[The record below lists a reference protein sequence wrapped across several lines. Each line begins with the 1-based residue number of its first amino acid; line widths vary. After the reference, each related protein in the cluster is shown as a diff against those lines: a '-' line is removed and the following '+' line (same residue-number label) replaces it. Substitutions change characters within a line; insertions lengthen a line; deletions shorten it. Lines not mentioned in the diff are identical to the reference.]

1 MPVRHDWYQTD
12 QKVVVSVHIKNAADK
27 NCKVDIKPDRIEVT
41 GDDDISLQLDLLHDI
56 NADVSGYKISPIK
69 IEVSL
74 QKLSGDFWPTLI
86 KTGETML
93 PAAPMATVNDGANGN
108 AAVVNEDKQAVKPK
122 NHKEWDK
129 LANELY
135 VQENLDK
142 AEDELNTLFQKIYS
156 GSNPEVQRAMNKSF
170 SESGGTVLSTDW
182 NEVKTKKVQVKPPDG
197 MEYRKWDS

>member
-122 NHKEWDK
+122 K
-129 LANELY
+129 
-135 VQENLDK
+135 
-142 AEDELNTLFQKIYS
+142 
-156 GSNPEVQRAMNKSF
+156 PQRMGQTC
-170 SESGGTVLSTDW
+170 ERTVCPG
-182 NEVKTKKVQVKPPDG
+182 EFG
-197 MEYRKWDS
+197 